1 MNFGGFIWPYKAGRP
16 LKEDERLRQ
25 LHQKQRLDVD
35 EGDDLTVIKFNAN
48 YMEVVDKW
56 FAWRGVMLI
65 AAAMCLGFSLFFM
78 GMPFYVTFVENIVHE
93 GWWLMALLLAVMMAP
108 LVFLGVWLIR
118 LDAFRFTHFPIRLNR
133 EKRMVHVFRTN
144 GTILS
149 VAWDEIFF
157 CIAALPQNA
166 WEIQGH
172 VLDKDSGMVKET
184 FVLPVTGAGENDR
197 DQLPRYWEFVRRYME
212 DGPAAVAHRVEYC
225 LPIADRKESF
235 TDGFHHLHG
244 QVHGLPALVLI
255 PLMLLIYVLPYP
267 GRWIAMRTSKLPV
280 WPKEIEDVC
289 VIQPS
294 DPYRRDAS
302 TNKPITDHT
311 LVYVVLA
318 FGVAL
323 AAGAWWY
330 L

>member
-1 MNFGGFIWPYKAGRP
+1 MNFGGFIQPYKANRP
-16 LKEDERLRQ
+16 LSDEERERQ
-25 LHQKQRLDVD
+25 LHQKRRLDVD
-35 EGDDLTVIKFNAN
+35 EGDDLTVIRFNST
-48 YMEVVDKW
+48 YIEVVDKW
-56 FAWRGVMLI
+56 FTWRGAMVM
-65 AAAMCLGFSLFFM
+65 AAALGFAIVIFFV

-93 GWWLMALLLAVMMAP
+93 GWWLLALGIFVIAMPLL
-108 LVFLGVWLIR
+108 FLLIWMVKI
-118 LDAFRFTHFPIRLNR
+118 DAFRFTHFPIRLNVK
-133 EKRMVHVFRTN
+133 KRVVHVFRTN

-149 VAWDEIFF
+149 APWDDIFF
-157 CIAALPQNA
+157 CIASLPQNA

-172 VLDKDSGMVKET
+172 VLDKGNGMVKET
-184 FVLPVTGAGENDR
+184 FVLPVTGTGANDR

-212 DGPAAVAHRVEYC
+212 DSPAAVAHRVEYC